1 MNGRLRFLILKAQ
14 LSDAFSQWLARQ
26 LPQQV
31 VLFATLHLWAAV
43 GGEEV
48 TLLEAVARWQRNQVR

>member
-14 LSDAFSQWLARQ
+14 LSDTFSQWLARQ
-26 LPQQV
+26 LPRQV

-48 TLLEAVARWQRNQVR
+48 TLPEAVARWQRSQVR